1 MRKLYFLLT
10 LLLGITGIT
19 SAQAETVVVPTAT
32 GDPVTSLADLN
43 DGDVVMLY
51 NTGRTRFA
59 DNHAYSDGTFK
70 SVLDYDLELGSIDCR
85 GFLWRLVKT
94 DGENTYRIQSLS
106 DGNYMTCT
114 WGAAPRTCTTTE
126 EVEESETFTISAFDE
141 AAGLF
146 LIKAN
151 RASENEG
158 QDLFLNGQGG
168 SSSNNLLVVYPGT
181 AANGQYLIYKPT
193 TLNKELHTITYSF
206 TFYDGESQTT
216 LDDAGLSALIPSA
229 VGEERTMT
237 ATAAVGDTVTF
248 PAFSHMSLRT
258 AMKGDELVSDSAS
271 FVLDEDDLTDGAL
284 SLALSYTSDP
294 QISFVCTMDLSAING
309 ADGEYVFPESGA
321 TSEVRT
327 VRYAVGDT
335 IMPPAIE
342 NFTVLTDLGNSVAS
356 TSKEIAVT
364 YRPWRQLTVTCG
376 VLQSGDVLTSIRNM
390 SVYVDV
396 DSTLVAPDL
405 GSLYTFDAEATAE
418 HSNLTLPLLITTDNI
433 YNGMQLELVYTYTVP
448 FELGEINADGT
459 LNQETATWYV
469 VRVHGNKVLTDQV
482 DDDNMLI
489 LDPDAPI
496 DDHTLWAIAQAN
508 DGSGAFLLFNK
519 ANPDKVLCDNGGG
532 LTYPELIPAAGGEI
546 GFDLVNVNE
555 NYGLRVS
562 SYYIDN
568 ENALMNDLSNAGHLG
583 YWNNSA
589 AWTGVGSEITFEKYD
604 IRNYS
609 FLTGRAYLNAQD
621 CIGGFTAE
629 QLENVRNLVE
639 AGDLSMESEVEY
651 ICNDELRYAEERV
664 PYVEG
669 DVYAIISAA
678 KQYIQRDNVQM
689 GLYVGEDSVLAWKEF
704 DPTDNRFFFQLR
716 DRETLPATSGQDSV
730 VFALYNIGANGYL
743 WGNFSYG
750 SEVKL
755 DSVYHI
761 ETDRFHAAPVEER
774 TDAESGD
781 VLRSYVPAGFY
792 IQRLRPGT
800 WGDSMSA
807 PIIVTFCM
815 HSGAVDATTAGKVTS
830 YNTHEDAYANVF
842 RFKHIGTAE
851 EVGIGSVTTDA
862 EAVGDGKLYDLSG
875 RQLQHEPEQGVFIK
889 NGKAVLK

>member
-1 MRKLYFLLT
+1 
-10 LLLGITGIT
+10 
-19 SAQAETVVVPTAT
+19 
-32 GDPVTSLADLN
+32 
-43 DGDVVMLY
+43 
-51 NTGRTRFA
+51 
-59 DNHAYSDGTFK
+59 
-70 SVLDYDLELGSIDCR
+70 
-85 GFLWRLVKT
+85 
-94 DGENTYRIQSLS
+94 
-106 DGNYMTCT
+106 MTCT

-248 PAFSHMSLRT
+248 PTFNHMSLRT

-271 FVLDEDDLTDGAL
+271 SVLDEDDLTDGAL

-418 HSNLTLPLLITTDNI
+418 HSNLTLPLLINS
-433 YNGMQLELVYTYTVP
+433 N
-448 FELGEINADGT
+448 
-459 LNQETATWYV
+459 
-469 VRVHGNKVLTDQV
+469 NK
-482 DDDNMLI
+482 
-489 LDPDAPI
+489 I
-496 DDHTLWAIAQAN
+496 DCST
-508 DGSGAFLLFNK
+508 
-519 ANPDKVLCDNGGG
+519 
-532 LTYPELIPAAGGEI
+532 
-546 GFDLVNVNE
+546 
-555 NYGLRVS
+555 
-562 SYYIDN
+562 
-568 ENALMNDLSNAGHLG
+568 
-583 YWNNSA
+583 NS
-589 AWTGVGSEITFEKYD
+589 F
-604 IRNYS
+604 
-609 FLTGRAYLNAQD
+609 
-621 CIGGFTAE
+621 
-629 QLENVRNLVE
+629 
-639 AGDLSMESEVEY
+639 
-651 ICNDELRYAEERV
+651 
-664 PYVEG
+664 
-669 DVYAIISAA
+669 
-678 KQYIQRDNVQM
+678 
-689 GLYVGEDSVLAWKEF
+689 
-704 DPTDNRFFFQLR
+704 
-716 DRETLPATSGQDSV
+716 
-730 VFALYNIGANGYL
+730 
-743 WGNFSYG
+743 
-750 SEVKL
+750 
-755 DSVYHI
+755 
-761 ETDRFHAAPVEER
+761 
-774 TDAESGD
+774 
-781 VLRSYVPAGFY
+781 
-792 IQRLRPGT
+792 
-800 WGDSMSA
+800 
-807 PIIVTFCM
+807 
-815 HSGAVDATTAGKVTS
+815 
-830 YNTHEDAYANVF
+830 
-842 RFKHIGTAE
+842 
-851 EVGIGSVTTDA
+851 
-862 EAVGDGKLYDLSG
+862 
-875 RQLQHEPEQGVFIK
+875 
-889 NGKAVLK
+889 